1 MPYDFY
7 STYNITPS
15 QRRGAVTT
23 PSAPSW
29 ETQTG
34 LQNLVQGYN
43 VAYEQARRAN
53 EQRYQQLLSGAD
65 ESIAQRQVAGQE
77 MLGTLGDIS
86 QQEAADIRSEYGQQ
100 RSNIMQQLARQG
112 MGGTTV
118 APTMGLG
125 VQREQ
130 SAALNRLADA
140 FARTKLGV
148 QAQEASAMDQ
158 LRQQR
163 LGIIERREDRY
174 PDLSSLQS
182 IIAGVG
188 AQYGGGMGIPTM
200 LSALAG
206 IRQ

>member
-7 STYNITPS
+7 STYNVMPS
-15 QRRGAVTT
+15 QRMTATAYN
-23 PSAPSW
+23 APSW
-29 ETQTG
+29 EVQTG

-43 VAYEQARRAN
+43 TAYEQARRAN
-53 EQRYQQLLSGAD
+53 EQRYQQLLAGAD
-65 ESIAQRQVAGQE
+65 ESIAQRRAAGQE
-77 MLGTLGDIS
+77 MLGTLGSIS

-112 MGGTTV
+112 MSGTTV
-118 APTMGLG
+118 APTMSLG

-130 SAALNRLADA
+130 SAALNRLADM

-148 QAQEASAMDQ
+148 QSQEAAAMDQ

-174 PDLSSLQS
+174 PDLASLQS
-182 IIAGVG
+182 IIAGIG
-188 AQYGGGMGIPTM
+188 SQYGGGMGIPAM
-200 LSALAG
+200 LSALAS
-206 IRQ
+206 IKQ